1 MFSNIKDYD
10 FSRSSYNS
18 YKTLIWALETN
29 KNLLTENQLM
39 LLAFGYE
46 RTAHGP
52 SNKKYADMLRRALHK
67 GIIKRVEAKVKGNRS
82 TYFYYVP
89 RSYNENGKRHYC
101 QEDIETYKNFK
112 QIINL

>member
-10 FSRSSYNS
+10 FSKSSYNS

-29 KNLLTENQLM
+29 SALLTENQLM

-46 RTAHGP
+46 RTAQGP
-52 SNKKYADMLRRALHK
+52 SNKKYADMLRRALDK
-67 GIIKRVEAKVKGNRS
+67 GRIKRIKAKIKGNRS

-89 RSYNENGKRHYC
+89 RSYNENGKRIYC
-101 QEDIETYKNFK
+101 QEDIEAYKLYK
-112 QIINL
+112 KLLNL